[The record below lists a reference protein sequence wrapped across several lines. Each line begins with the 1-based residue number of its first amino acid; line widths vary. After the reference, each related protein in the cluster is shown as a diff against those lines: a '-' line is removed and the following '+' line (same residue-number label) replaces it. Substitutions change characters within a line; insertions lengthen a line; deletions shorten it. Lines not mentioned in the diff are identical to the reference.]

1 MTNELENTWND
12 ISTHWDDWKAPLRPS
27 TIDTFIIKEKLEN
40 NTFANPAKVF
50 LLGVTPELVTMDFG
64 FPTYIEAMDRSQAMI
79 DNVWPGDVDGYR
91 KAILGDWSRFA
102 PLGRTYDLV
111 LADGSL
117 VFFSPTKAEGLVM
130 AIRRM
135 LKTEGKFVFR
145 NFIQPTEKETISSIV
160 KEFKDGYV
168 SNFHSFK
175 FRVAMALQKDFKTGV
190 TQAEVYDRI
199 QAILPLNPDH
209 GFSENDLGTLNFYQN
224 KKARH
229 HFPTIQELTSILD
242 KWFANTEVT
251 YPAYEFGNC
260 CPIISCSGS
269 K

>member
-27 TIDTFIIKEKLEN
+27 SADTDIIKEKLEGN
-40 NTFANPAKVF
+40 SFTNPAKVF
-50 LLGVTPELVTMDFG
+50 ILGVTPELATMDFG
-64 FPTYIEAMDRSQAMI
+64 FPTYIEAMDRSESMI
-79 DNVWPGDVDGYR
+79 QNVWPGDVDGYR

-102 PLGRTYDLV
+102 PLNSSYDLV

-117 VFFSPTKAEGLVM
+117 VFFSPSRMENLIIS
-130 AIRRM
+130 IRGM
-135 LKTEGKFVFR
+135 LKSEGKFVFR
-145 NFIQPTEKETISSIV
+145 SFVQRSNKETIGSIT
-160 KEFKDGYV
+160 KEFKDGYI

-175 FRVAMALQKDFKTGV
+175 FRVAMALQKDFQTGV

-199 QAILPLNPDH
+199 QSILPLNPDH
-209 GFSENDLGTLNFYQN
+209 NFSEADLGTLAFYQN
-224 KKARH
+224 KRARH
-229 HFPTIQELTSILD
+229 HFPTTQELGVILD

-251 YPAYEFGNC
+251 YPAYDFGNC
-260 CPIISCSGS
+260 CPIISCSGR